1 MEKQP
6 EKNGGEE
13 SNKEGG
19 SADRRP
25 GIGRPTSFSRVLATI
40 FLGLSSL
47 DDEELERVCA
57 AAGRRRDVSK
67 RLAKLSIEPV
77 EMKRSKRIARQEEDQ
92 LCESSVSK
100 GGTINS
106 NDGDYPDDDH
116 EEVSSVHVVPSIDA
130 YHAGGGDGQRCC
142 AKCREAIRALLQK
155 NSDTFTVIDDLED
168 RLSTEM
174 IGIRRDVENFS
185 RRMKGEVSFMLR
197 EMQHLNNALENINF
211 KLYNPQYYQ
220 PNEVWNEPEV
230 EEPAFY
236 KPGEDPLDDPED
248 GWEWDTEDE

>member
-1 MEKQP
+1 
-6 EKNGGEE
+6 
-13 SNKEGG
+13 
-19 SADRRP
+19 
-25 GIGRPTSFSRVLATI
+25 
-40 FLGLSSL
+40 
-47 DDEELERVCA
+47 
-57 AAGRRRDVSK
+57 
-67 RLAKLSIEPV
+67 
-77 EMKRSKRIARQEEDQ
+77 MKRSKRIARQEEDQ

-116 EEVSSVHVVPSIDA
+116 EEVSSVHVVPSIDT
-130 YHAGGGDGQRCC
+130 YHPGGGDGQRCR

-174 IGIRRDVENFS
+174 IGIRRDVESFS

-197 EMQHLNNALENINF
+197 EMQHLNNAAENINF
-211 KLYNPQYYQ
+211 KPYNPRIINQMKFGMSR
-220 PNEVWNEPEV
+220 EV

-236 KPGEDPLDDPED
+236 GQEKIHSMIQRMAGSGTPKMSRTLSIS
-248 GWEWDTEDE
+248 